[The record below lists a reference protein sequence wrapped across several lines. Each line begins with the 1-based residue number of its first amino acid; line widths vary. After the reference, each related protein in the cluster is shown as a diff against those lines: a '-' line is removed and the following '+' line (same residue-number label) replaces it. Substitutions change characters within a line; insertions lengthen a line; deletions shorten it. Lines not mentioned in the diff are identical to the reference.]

1 MPTTLTNEEGNI
13 MKLTTSLTL
22 AVALSVSSLA
32 FAQTDAMKD
41 MDTKNMDMKDMDAKQ
56 CKEMMEMMGMKD
68 MKDMKDMKGMDSKT
82 CVDMMKN
89 MDKKTKGKAAKA
101 ATHEAVAVVK
111 SVDAANGKVTLSH
124 EPIKSLNWP
133 AMTMAFAVKD
143 KTLLEKLTVGNKVD
157 VEFKKQDSD
166 YVITKV
172 K

>member
-1 MPTTLTNEEGNI
+1 
-13 MKLTTSLTL
+13 MKFTTSLMFSL
-22 AVALSVSSLA
+22 ALSVSSLA

-41 MDTKNMDMKDMDAKQ
+41 MDTKGMHMKDMDAKQ
-56 CKEMMEMMGMKD
+56 CKEMMGMKD
-68 MKDMKDMKGMDSKT
+68 MKDMDSKT
-82 CVDMMKN
+82 CMDMMKN
-89 MDKKTKGKAAKA
+89 MDKKTKGKAAKGT
-101 ATHEAVAVVK
+101 THEAVAVVK

-166 YVITKV
+166 YVITQV

>member
-1 MPTTLTNEEGNI
+1 
-13 MKLTTSLTL
+13 MKLTTTLLVALTL
-22 AVALSVSSLA
+22 SASSLA
-32 FAQTDAMKD
+32 YAHTGGMKD

-56 CKEMMEMMGMKD
+56 CMDMMEMMN
-68 MKDMKDMKGMDSKT
+68 MKGMDSKN
-82 CVDMMKN
+82 CMDMMKN
-89 MDKKTKGKAAKA
+89 MDQKTKGKAAKK

-133 AMTMAFAVKD
+133 AMTMAFAVRD